1 MRKKSIAYSLII
13 SFASV
18 TGAVL
23 IFVGTVLSVW
33 FNIDYVNERK
43 NILEKQVGL
52 IEYASIS
59 YLNQNTETSYE
70 DLQRVMRMIENETN
84 MNSMVIDSQ
93 GYIYAVS
100 DEKLSEYKY
109 TKIRR
114 AEDCLE
120 IIKGGKSSR
129 FKFNEEG
136 VDFEGYIKPIDHKG
150 YSSGAILLIGNGGYL
165 KAPIKIY
172 IIIWLAVIFALL
184 LSGLIMNY
192 FVRRILIK
200 PIEEINNAAKKF
212 ARGDV
217 EKRLIIKSNN
227 EIGELAESF
236 NIMASSLEA
245 VDLKRKEFISNVS
258 HELRSPIT
266 SIKGFISGIIDGV
279 IPKDKENY
287 YLNVVN
293 DEVSR
298 LTRLVNDLLDI
309 SSMEAG
315 KFKLI
320 KTQLDIN
327 QIITLC
333 ILNLESK
340 IKEKMINVE
349 VTFHDRYEYAI
360 GDRDR
365 LIQVIT
371 NLVENA
377 IKYGNEKGQIKI
389 DTYKK
394 ADKVYVSIFN
404 IGPNLSKEELL
415 GIWDRFYKS
424 DKSRTNK
431 VSTGLGLP
439 IVRLIINQH
448 GQDIWVENVDGK
460 GVRFIFTLEKV

>member
-1 MRKKSIAYSLII
+1 MHKKMHKKSIAYNLII
-13 SFASV
+13 SFTAV

-23 IFVGTVLSVW
+23 ILVGTIISIW
-33 FNIDYVNERK
+33 FNREYTKQRT
-43 NILEKQVGL
+43 NILEKQVDL

-70 DLQRVMRMIENETN
+70 DLQLVMRIIENETQ
-84 MNSMVIDSQ
+84 MRSMVIDNQ

-100 DEKLSEYKY
+100 DKDLEQYKY
-109 TKIRR
+109 TK
-114 AEDCLE
+114 AEGADNWLDS
-120 IIKGGKSSR
+120 IKKGESKR
-129 FKFNEEG
+129 FKYNKDG
-136 VDFEGYIKPIDHKG
+136 VEFEGYIKPITYKE
-150 YSSGAILLIGNGGYL
+150 YSSGAILMLGNYKYI

-172 IIIWLAVIFALL
+172 IVIWLSVVLALVL
-184 LSGLIMNY
+184 ASFIMNY
-192 FVRRILIK
+192 FVRKILVNH
-200 PIEEINNAAKKF
+200 IEEINNAAKRF

-217 EKRLIIKSNN
+217 EKRLIIKSDN

-279 IPKDKENY
+279 IPKDRENY

-298 LTRLVNDLLDI
+298 LARLVNDLLDI

-320 KTQLDIN
+320 KSQLDIN

-377 IKYGNEKGQIKI
+377 IKYGSEKGQIKI

-404 IGPNLSKEELL
+404 IGPNLSNEE
-415 GIWDRFYKS
+415 
-424 DKSRTNK
+424 
-431 VSTGLGLP
+431 
-439 IVRLIINQH
+439 
-448 GQDIWVENVDGK
+448 
-460 GVRFIFTLEKV
+460 

>member
-1 MRKKSIAYSLII
+1 MRKKSIAYSLIV

-18 TGAVL
+18 TGVVL
-23 IFVGTVLSVW
+23 ILVGTILSIW
-33 FNIDYVNERK
+33 FNRDYVNERK

-100 DEKLSEYKY
+100 DEDLSQYKY
-109 TKIRR
+109 TKIRSS
-114 AEDCLE
+114 EECLE
-120 IIKGGKSSR
+120 IIKKGKSSR
-129 FKFNEEG
+129 FKFSENG

-172 IIIWLAVIFALL
+172 MIIWLAVIFALL
-184 LSGLIMNY
+184 LSAFIMNY
-192 FVRRILIK
+192 FARKILIK

-217 EKRLIIKSNN
+217 EKRLVIKTNN

-298 LTRLVNDLLDI
+298 LARLVNDLLDI

-431 VSTGLGLP
+431 VSTGLGLS